1 MPRSPPAAHHL
12 ATVNRKAIKNMQ
24 PRSLADLPVTF
35 CDTSY
40 TEVRARF
47 SLSSCKS
54 QAALTPRVQATIGYV
69 PQVRVEEGVPR
80 FVTWYQWYMART
92 AADKAAAHALLDS
105 YTVDNVP
112 LAPEPS

>member
-1 MPRSPPAAHHL
+1 
-12 ATVNRKAIKNMQ
+12 MQ

-40 TEVRARF
+40 TEVRGF
-47 SLSSCKS
+47 SFRK
-54 QAALTPRVQATIGYV
+54 ANPAVLTPRVQATIGYV

-80 FVTWYQWYMART
+80 FVTWYQWYMGRT

-112 LAPEPS
+112 QAPEAS